1 MNEVIQKGHVEKVP
15 EDQLLDEGQVWYI
28 PPYAVYHPRLKTI
41 RVVFD
46 CAASF
51 KATSLNNELLQ
62 GPDLSNTLLSVL
74 LKFQPEPIVLM
85 ANTEGTFVQV
95 RVPPQDVDFLSFLWW
110 PDVDVSQQLAE
121 YGMTVHLFSAIS
133 SPRCASFALSKTV
146 EDTIRRNVYVDDCLK
161 SIPTDSEAVTPVGD
175 LRAAVLSWLSWLHYL
190 QWRR

>member
-1 MNEVIQKGHVEKVP
+1 M
-15 EDQLLDEGQVWYI
+15 
-28 PPYAVYHPRLKTI
+28 
-41 RVVFD
+41 VFD

-74 LKFQPEPIVLM
+74 LRFRPEPIALM
-85 ANTEGTFVQV
+85 ANIEDMFHQV

-121 YGMTVHLFSAIS
+121 YRMTVHLFSAIS
-133 SPRCASFALSKTV
+133 SPSCASFALSKTV
-146 EDTIRRNVYVDDCLK
+146 EDTIRRNFYVDDCLT
-161 SIPTDSEAVTPVGD
+161 SIPTDGEAITLVRD
-175 LRAAVLSWLSWLHYL
+175 LRAAVLSWLFWLHYL